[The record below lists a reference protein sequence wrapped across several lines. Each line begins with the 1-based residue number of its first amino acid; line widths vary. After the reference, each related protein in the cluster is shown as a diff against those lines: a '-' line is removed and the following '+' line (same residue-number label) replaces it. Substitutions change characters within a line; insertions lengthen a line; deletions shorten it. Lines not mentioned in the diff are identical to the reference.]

1 MLTALRNPAMP
12 LVRYRVGDRG
22 RLATEPC
29 RCGLPLP
36 VLTDLQAR
44 AQDVFLAEDGS
55 RRHGSELVNGLEE
68 FFRNPVSSGVRQVLV
83 RDDTLRWRV
92 LIGGGETASR
102 KTAAELLV
110 AIVRRVAGAGC
121 QVATENVLG
130 IPRARGK
137 FRYYQLK

>member
-1 MLTALRNPAMP
+1 MAIAPGWRKNPAA
-12 LVRYRVGDRG
+12 V
-22 RLATEPC
+22 
-29 RCGLPLP
+29 GLPLP

-55 RRHGSELVNGLEE
+55 PRHGSELVNGLEE
-68 FFRNPVSSGVRQVLV
+68 FFRNPVSSGVRQVKFV

-92 LIGGGETASR
+92 LIEGGETASR
-102 KTAAELLV
+102 KAAAELLV

-121 QVATENVLG
+121 QVATENVPG